1 MSRLFTFLGFV
12 LFIQV
17 PIFAQFDG
25 IVGSEG
31 CKAIE
36 YKDSRFIDWAKTCV
50 VTRGKVDIAKPE
62 KGLVSFGKEE
72 NAIGAVNSTDV
83 YDCISLGDAGE
94 AILTFNHPIVDGEGF
109 DFAVFENSFNDT
121 FLELATVEVSS
132 DGVHYFGFP
141 TTSNTPTDKQVS
153 GFGSI
158 DATKLNNIAGKYKGG
173 WGTPF
178 DLSEIADKENL
189 DKNNITHV
197 KIRDVVGTINPQY
210 AR

>member
-25 IVGSEG
+25 IVGTEG

-83 YDCISLGDAGE
+83 YDCVSLGDAGE
-94 AILTFNHPIVDGEGF
+94 AILTFNHPIVE
-109 DFAVFENSFNDT
+109 
-121 FLELATVEVSS
+121 
-132 DGVHYFGFP
+132 
-141 TTSNTPTDKQVS
+141 Q
-153 GFGSI
+153 
-158 DATKLNNIAGKYKGG
+158 
-173 WGTPF
+173 
-178 DLSEIADKENL
+178 
-189 DKNNITHV
+189 
-197 KIRDVVGTINPQY
+197 RDRKSVV
-210 AR
+210 